1 MIAPRITHSTRGK
14 LPASA
19 LVISRAMRLIAS
31 ATSVAL
37 HTRSAVSSVRRA

>member
-1 MIAPRITHSTRGK
+1 
-14 LPASA
+14 
-19 LVISRAMRLIAS
+19 MRLIAS